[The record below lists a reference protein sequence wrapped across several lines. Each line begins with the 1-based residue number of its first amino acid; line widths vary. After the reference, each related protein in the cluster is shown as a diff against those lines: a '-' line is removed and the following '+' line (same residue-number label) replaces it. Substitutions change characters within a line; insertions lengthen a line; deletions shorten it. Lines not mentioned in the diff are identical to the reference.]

1 MTINTISQF
10 LFNVFVAAG
19 LVATLTAC
27 GGGGGN
33 GKDQNAASSSRA
45 SFLMG
50 GAIQQFP
57 LNIAT
62 VVSTFAGA
70 PGVSS
75 SGSAD
80 GIGAAAS
87 FNRPDGITT
96 DGTNLYVAD
105 TWNNTIRKIVISTGA
120 VTTLAGSAEGSSWG
134 SSDGI
139 GAAAKFNDP
148 TAITTDGTNLY
159 IADSRSYTIRKI
171 VIATG
176 AVTTLAGAAGVSG
189 TADGTGAEAR
199 FSRFYGITT
208 DGTNLYVADS
218 NNYTIRKIVIATGAV
233 TTLAG
238 MTEVRGSADGIGT
251 AAIFY
256 FPQGITTDGTNLFV
270 ADAGG
275 IRKVVIATG
284 AVTTLAN
291 TEGFYNG
298 ITTDGTNLYATYDNT
313 IRKIVI
319 ATGIVTTLAGTA
331 GFSGSADG
339 VGAAA
344 SFASPYSITTDG
356 FELFVTDSF
365 NNTIRKIH

>member
-1 MTINTISQF
+1 MTINTVSHF
-10 LFNVFVAAG
+10 LFNVFVTAG

-27 GGGGGN
+27 GGGGK
-33 GKDQNAASSSRA
+33 GKDQNAGSTASSVASSSRT

-50 GAIQQFP
+50 GAIQEHP

-70 PGVSS
+70 AE
-75 SGSAD
+75 GSAD
-80 GIGAAAS
+80 GTGGAAS
-87 FNRPDGITT
+87 FNRPYGITT

-105 TWNNTIRKIVISTGA
+105 TWNNAIRKIVIATGA
-120 VTTLAGSAEGSSWG
+120 VTTLAVSWASPDAPG
-134 SSDGI
+134 
-139 GAAAKFNDP
+139 FNDP
-148 TAITTDGTNLY
+148 GAITTDGTNLY
-159 IADSRSYTIRKI
+159 VADSGNYIIRKI

-176 AVTTLAGAAGVSG
+176 AVTTLAGTAGAWG

-199 FSRFYGITT
+199 FSLFYGITT

-238 MTEVRGSADGIGT
+238 MTGVRGSADGIGT

-256 FPQGITTDGTNLFV
+256 FPQGITTDGTNLYV

-298 ITTDGTNLYATYDNT
+298 ITTDGTNLYVTHDNT
-313 IRKIVI
+313 VSKVVI

-356 FELFVTDSF
+356 FELFVTDAL

>member
-1 MTINTISQF
+1 MTINTVLQI
-10 LFNVFVAAG
+10 LFKIFVAAG

-27 GGGGGN
+27 GGGGGSK
-33 GKDQNAASSSRA
+33 GKDQNAVGTTSGVASSSRT

-50 GAIQQFP
+50 GSIQEHP

-70 PGVSS
+70 AGVSS

-105 TWNNTIRKIVISTGA
+105 TWNNTIRKIVIATGA
-120 VTTLAGSAEGSSWG
+120 VTTLAVSWE
-134 SSDGI
+134 SPE
-139 GAAAKFNDP
+139 AARFNDP
-148 TAITTDGTNLY
+148 SAVTTDGTNLY
-159 IADSRSYTIRKI
+159 VADSRNYTIRKI

-176 AVTTLAGAAGVSG
+176 AVTTLAGTAGAWG

-199 FSRFYGITT
+199 FSLLYGITT

-238 MTEVRGSADGIGT
+238 RAGFQASVDGIGT
-251 AAIFY
+251 EAFFF
-256 FPQGITTDGTNLFV
+256 FPQGITTDGTNLYV
-270 ADAGG
+270 GDKGG
-275 IRKVVIATG
+275 IRKIVIATG
-284 AVTTLAN
+284 AVTTLAA

-298 ITTDGTNLYATYDNT
+298 ITTDGTNLYATHNNT
-313 IRKIVI
+313 ISKIVI
-319 ATGIVTTLAGTA
+319 ATGIITPLAGTE

-344 SFASPYSITTDG
+344 SFARPYSITTNG
-356 FELFVTDSF
+356 FELFVTDEL
-365 NNTIRKIH
+365 NNNIRKIH